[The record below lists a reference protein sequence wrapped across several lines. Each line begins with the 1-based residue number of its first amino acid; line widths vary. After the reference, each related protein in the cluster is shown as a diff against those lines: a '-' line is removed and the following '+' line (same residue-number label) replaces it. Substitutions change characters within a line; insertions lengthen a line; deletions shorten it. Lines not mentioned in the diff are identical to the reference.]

1 MATKTQDIF
10 LLHISILLFGGT
22 ALFSKLIPLGATDI
36 TVFRTLLAAF
46 ALLIVLGLRRQQIA
60 LHSRRDFFY
69 ILIFSL
75 LMGAHWVTYF
85 LSMQLASVS
94 VGVIAF
100 FTYPIMTIL
109 LEPLIGKTKLHGR
122 DIASGI
128 IVIAGVYLLVP
139 EVNLDNAATQG
150 ILFALLSAFLFTLR
164 NVLQKQVLSH
174 YPGTQIMF
182 YQTLFAGL
190 ALSFFIDSSPASLS
204 SNTIY
209 LLLLAGF
216 IFTAMPHALFA
227 GVLRR
232 IDAKT
237 VALIGC
243 LQPFYAT
250 VLAMLVLNESPT
262 LQTLIGGVL
271 IVSTSLYETISAFD
285 KTKANPHK

>member
-1 MATKTQDIF
+1 MITKTQDLL
-10 LLHISILLFGGT
+10 LLHASILLFGGT

-36 TVFRTLLAAF
+36 TVFRTLLAAL
-46 ALLIVLGLRRQQIA
+46 ALFVVLTVRRQKVA
-60 LHSRRDFFY
+60 LDSSRDVFFVV
-69 ILIFSL
+69 IFSL

-109 LEPLIGKTKLHGR
+109 LEPLVSNTKLHGR
-122 DIASGI
+122 DIASGLV
-128 IVIAGVYLLVP
+128 VILGVYLLVP
-139 EVNLDNAATQG
+139 EVNLENTATQG

-164 NVLQKQVLSH
+164 NVLQKKVLSH
-174 YPGTQIMF
+174 CPGTKIMF
-182 YQTLFAGL
+182 YQTLIAGL
-190 ALSFFIDSSPASLS
+190 SLS
-204 SNTIY
+204 IFVETPPTDLDSNTIY

-216 IFTAMPHALFA
+216 VFTAMPHALFA
-227 GVLRR
+227 SVLRR
-232 IDAKT
+232 INAKT

-262 LQTLIGGVL
+262 LHTLIGGIL
-271 IVSTSLYETISAFD
+271 IVSTSLYETVSAFD
-285 KTKANPHK
+285 NRETK

>member
-1 MATKTQDIF
+1 MATKTQDIL
-10 LLHISILLFGGT
+10 LLHISIILFGGT
-22 ALFSKLIPLGATDI
+22 ALFSKLIPLGAIDI
-36 TVFRTLLAAF
+36 TVFRTLLAAL
-46 ALLIVLGLRRQQIA
+46 ALFSVLLLRRQKIA
-60 LHSRRDFFY
+60 LHSTKDAFY
-69 ILIFSL
+69 IVIFSM

-109 LEPLIGKTKLHGR
+109 LEPLVGKTKLHSR
-122 DIASGI
+122 DIVSGI
-128 IVIAGVYLLVP
+128 VVIVGVYLLVP
-139 EVNLDNAATQG
+139 EVNLDNTATQG

-164 NVLQKQVLSH
+164 NVFQKKVVSH

-182 YQTLFAGL
+182 YQTLIAGL
-190 ALSFFIDSSPASLS
+190 ALSIFVETPPTEFST
-204 SNTIY
+204 NTIY

-216 IFTAMPHALFA
+216 IFTATPHALFA

-250 VLAMLVLNESPT
+250 VLAMLVLNETPT
-262 LQTLIGGVL
+262 LQTLIGGIL
-271 IVSTSLYETISAFD
+271 IVSTSLYETVSAFD
-285 KTKANPHK
+285 KPK

>member
-1 MATKTQDIF
+1 MASKTQDIL
-10 LLHISILLFGGT
+10 LLHFSVLLFGGT

-36 TVFRTLLAAF
+36 TVYRTLLAAF
-46 ALLIVLGLRRQQIA
+46 ALFVVLNIRRQKIA
-60 LHSRRDFFY
+60 LSSSRDLVY
-69 ILIFSL
+69 VVIFSL
-75 LMGAHWVTYF
+75 IMGAHWVTYF

-109 LEPLIGKTKLHGR
+109 LEPLLSSTKLHAR
-122 DIASGI
+122 DIVSGVVV
-128 IVIAGVYLLVP
+128 IVGVYFLVP
-139 EVNLDNAATQG
+139 EVNLDNSATQG

-164 NVLQKQVLSH
+164 NVLQKKVLSH
-174 YPGTQIMF
+174 CPGTQIMF
-182 YQTLFAGL
+182 YQTL
-190 ALSFFIDSSPASLS
+190 IASLTLGVFIETPPMELS
-204 SNTIY
+204 QQTIY
-209 LLLLAGF
+209 YLLLAGF

-237 VALIGC
+237 VSLISC

-250 VLAMLVLNESPT
+250 ALAMLVLNESPT

-285 KTKANPHK
+285 KPSSKA